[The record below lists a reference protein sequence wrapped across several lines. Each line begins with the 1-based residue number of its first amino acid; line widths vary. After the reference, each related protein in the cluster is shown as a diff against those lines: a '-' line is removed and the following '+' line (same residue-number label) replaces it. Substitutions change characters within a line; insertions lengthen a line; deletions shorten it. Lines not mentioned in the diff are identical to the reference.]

1 MPNNEYTAASV
12 SLPEILEISI
22 PSVVAGARYGLE
34 AFNIAPVFTV
44 AQPGDSSSTLLS
56 RLASQLNSRG
66 LLTVGNRVTGLS
78 GRATGLRVDSAAGSY
93 IERVVE
99 GAAPTPKQVRL
110 RMPLGT
116 SGGTFTLTSTVPGGS
131 GETTSGISGVAAA
144 SAIDSALEGL
154 STPQA
159 GDITCALE
167 TVGNSTT
174 RRSYLITLG
183 GTLAGKDVAL
193 TANGASLVGSARVNI
208 STVQRAGDASRE
220 VQVIWLPKWNV
231 MGYAL
236 WIRLKS
242 GARNGNWLYGIDA
255 AQSSGVAPS
264 TGQSWAVMIQRLVDD
279 ACGAGQWTAVWHYKP
294 DRGGAIVLT
303 ATDANAREQVTGVI
317 RSTPYAGGFYAAEQ
331 QSGGLWTLGDNSDT
345 PAYTDGVTCS
355 AETVRGNGTNQ
366 NEIVMLMAPPA
377 ESPPGTFFSY
387 GYTFD
392 GNTATI
398 ASGSPVS
405 NMESTLQTG
414 WDTLAGSSNSE
425 VFANPLDACQGFPY
439 LVMFK
444 GSRANANQPDITI
457 GSLTETYRVV
467 IQQGTALLNQI
478 DEITIEADSGT
489 FTLTYA
495 GGSATSNLAYNLNA
509 ATLQTAL
516 QGRTE
521 VGSGNC
527 TVTGAGTA
535 ANPFRAEYVG
545 GKAATAMPALT
556 ANTSNMVGGPD
567 PEIQTVTAAVPG
579 QYAQARLRIDPNANG
594 GFLRVIGS
602 GTSGEIQWDDD
613 AAAVQTALDAHA
625 GLAALGVTVTGAF
638 PVFLLDFDTWGRL
651 PAVGISQE
659 SLTVTES
666 SLLVLSRIQEPAGPN
681 CWDDPNNWSLRH
693 IPSSGETIILRDGQV
708 SIDEGL
714 MQRWSW
720 ERSGS
725 GLRLFS
731 DIPGARV
738 NLRVGQC
745 VRLNKGSSDTF
756 PSLSSGSLSVSTAYY
771 IVSLDRWSGLC
782 EISTTAGGTPLTLT
796 GAGTGDFTIEVLLDS
811 LVMHSTQ
818 GGSDGAIGLPRL
830 ENGQRN
836 ERPLFLRIA
845 ATDSDLGV
853 GAGNGASRCNIDYG
867 ARKAVVRQ
875 DRSGS
880 SPVVGEMAT
889 NLRFA
894 NTSSEV
900 ELLGGSL
907 AVNPWDDADTAG
919 SCGPVV
925 NRNGQLLLGAVDIGS
940 LDSLGGSVQSG
951 DQVGFTCR
959 GAQLIRP

>member
-1 MPNNEYTAASV
+1 MPNNEYIGAGV
-12 SLPEILEISI
+12 SLPEIVSISI
-22 PSVVAGARYGLE
+22 PAVVAGVRYGLE
-34 AFNIAPVFTV
+34 AYNIAPVSTWGID
-44 AQPGDSSSTLLS
+44 GDTAGDILG
-56 RLASQLNSRG
+56 RLAEQLNARG
-66 LLTVGNRVTGLS
+66 VTMVGAAVTADS

-93 IERVVE
+93 IEVLNAGR
-99 GAAPTPKQVRL
+99 APTPKQVRL

-144 SAIDSALEGL
+144 SAIDTALEGL
-154 STPQA
+154 TTPQS
-159 GDITCALE
+159 GDISCALE
-167 TVGNSTT
+167 VVGNSTT

-183 GTLAGKDVAL
+183 GTLAGKDVEL

-220 VQVIWLPKWNV
+220 VQVIWLPKWDDSA
-231 MGYAL
+231 GTL

-242 GARNGNWLYGIDA
+242 STRSGDWLYGINFVDT
-255 AQSSGVAPS
+255 SGTAPG

-279 ACGAGQWTAVWHYKP
+279 ACGAGIWTATWHYDP
-294 DRGGAIVLT
+294 DHGGVIVLV
-303 ATDANAREQVTGVI
+303 ATDATARDQVTGVI
-317 RSTPYAGGFYAAEQ
+317 RYNISTGTQPTSVLQ
-331 QSGGLWTLGDNSDT
+331 PSGLYTLGDNSDT
-345 PAYTDGVTCS
+345 PAYTYGYSCTS
-355 AETVRGNGTNQ
+355 ETIRGSGTSQ
-366 NEIVMLMAPPA
+366 NEIVMVKTPA
-377 ESPPGTFFSY
+377 LDLGGSY
-387 GYTFD
+387 DYAFD

-398 ASGSPVS
+398 VS
-405 NMESTLQTG
+405 NANESFLQTG
-414 WDTLAGSSNSE
+414 WDTLAGSGNSE
-425 VFANPLDACQGFPY
+425 VFANSIGSGTGAYPY
-439 LVMFK
+439 FVMLK
-444 GSRANANQPDITI
+444 GTRANSNQPAVTI
-457 GSLTETYRVV
+457 EDSGDPLPDAVQV

-478 DEITIEADSGT
+478 DQIVIEADSGT

-495 GGSATSNLAYNLNA
+495 GGSATSNLAFDLNA
-509 ATLQTAL
+509 AALETAL
-516 QGRTE
+516 EGRTE
-521 VGSGNC
+521 VGAGNC
-527 TVTGAGTA
+527 TVTGSGTPA
-535 ANPFRAEYVG
+535 DPFRAEYVS
-545 GKAATAMPALT
+545 GKAATVMPALT
-556 ANTSNMVGGPD
+556 ANTSNLVGGPD
-567 PEIQTVTAAVPG
+567 PEIATVTAAVPG
-579 QYAQARLRIDPNANG
+579 QYAQANLRIDPNANG

-613 AAAVQTALDAHA
+613 AAAVQTALDAHT
-625 GLAALGVTVTGAF
+625 GLAALGVTVTGEF
-638 PVFLLDFDTWGRL
+638 PLFLMDFDTWGVMPTL
-651 PAVGISQE
+651 SISQD

-693 IPSSGETIILRDGQV
+693 IPSTGETVILRDGSV

-714 MQRWSW
+714 LQRWSW

-731 DIPGARV
+731 DIAGARC

-745 VRLNKGSSDTF
+745 VRLNKGAGDTF
-756 PSLSSGSLSVSTAYY
+756 PTLSSGSLSDATSYY
-771 IVSLDRWSGLC
+771 IVSLDRWTGLC
-782 EISTTAGGTPLTLT
+782 EISTTSGGTPLTLT
-796 GAGTGDFTIEVLLDS
+796 GDGTGDFTIEVLLAG
-811 LVMHSTQ
+811 LVIHSTQ

-845 ATDSDLGV
+845 ATSSDLGV
-853 GAGNGASRCNIDYG
+853 GVGNGANRLNIDYG
-867 ARKAVVRQ
+867 DRQATVRQ

-889 NLRFA
+889 NLRFD
-894 NTSSEV
+894 NTSSSV

-919 SCGPVV
+919 SCGAVV